1 MAVVV
6 TFAIVLLMVFLAIGS
21 YSRLVRLRR
30 TVLHGW
36 RQVDVQLRRR
46 HDVVRKLLSSI
57 PDGSAVDPAVL
68 DAVKSARSHAA
79 AAAGPADVARR
90 ERELSQALGGL
101 YRQIEGDAQLA
112 TNQELRLLQE
122 ELTAVELAI
131 HSARQAYN
139 DLAVKYN
146 GVIGVVPN
154 NVIAGLGNFRP
165 AERSLDTG

>member
-131 HSARQAYN
+131 HFGATGLQRSGGQ
-139 DLAVKYN
+139 VN

-165 AERSLDTG
+165 AERSLDTV